1 MLNVIRGCY
10 NHGRY
15 NECINWCHK
24 LLPQKVTPVS
34 VEGYTA
40 LLYKGKAFFR
50 LYKCDQKFLQNSS
63 SHMSRKKFYLKQES
77 VYDAAGNVVK
87 SLGRCLDSE
96 PSLCDREACK
106 CLDISMVDIAIHTN
120 SLRDHS
126 RCLLCLQTRT
136 LRRSHL
142 CPDAILDAFASGLER
157 TRNKRI
163 FNLTFF
169 KEGQTNLKSPHEIT
183 LWLFCD
189 TCEDVLSR
197 DGETHFIPKFFKKIY
212 NIDSPSQPN
221 EPMHIQYG
229 EWLYRFAIGL
239 VFRGLINEA
248 LSSFENEDVVHD
260 VFAQLRM
267 LILTKGSLNS
277 LPDKPKIYLLISPN
291 SPDASAGFIGH
302 IYHAPFVFAL
312 TNVSLNTGSR
322 FLPRKCQFFLARIG
336 IMNFVLL
343 FEKQHHLPSETL
355 IDPVGGE
362 FRIPPENERAL
373 MIPRGILQILED
385 LAVDIERNVVES
397 TVSTFKQLKLKD
409 PSPPHTIQT
418 DTFMTYTAMSA
429 DVETLSEQ
437 GFFPTSFSIK
447 SPQEFN
453 FLPYGF
459 NLDHSTGSLTL
470 PNGHNVIFHGDFLIE
485 DAASDDYNIT
495 LFLAA
500 GSDHCSDIYSLDK
513 PYVIFHRY
521 QPGLKLQL
529 GFFVSPDD
537 LLPLTVLPDP
547 KPKLMVHQII
557 KQLRIPAFIVQLLP
571 ELMKL
576 RGLHSY
582 RSVLHRSFLHR

>member
-1 MLNVIRGCY
+1 MRGCY
-10 NHGRY
+10 DHGRY
-15 NECINWCHK
+15 NECIHWCHK
-24 LLPQKVTPVS
+24 LLPQKATPVG

-40 LLYKGKAFFR
+40 LLYKAKAFFH
-50 LYKCDQKFLQNSS
+50 LYKCDQKFLQNTSN
-63 SHMSRKKFYLKQES
+63 HMSRKEFYLKQEN
-77 VYDAAGNVVK
+77 VYEAAGNVVRN
-87 SLGRCLDSE
+87 LGRCLDSE
-96 PSLCDREACK
+96 PSLCDREASK
-106 CLDISMVDIAIHTN
+106 CLDISMVDIAVHTN

-142 CPDAILDAFASGLER
+142 CPDAILDAFASGLEK
-157 TRNKRI
+157 TRNKRV

-189 TCEDVLSR
+189 NCEDVLSR
-197 DGETHFIPKFFKKIY
+197 DGETHFIPKFFRKIY
-212 NIDSPSQPN
+212 NIDGPSQPD
-221 EPMHIQYG
+221 EPVHIQYG

-248 LSSFENEDVVHD
+248 LSSFENEDIIYD
-260 VFAQLRM
+260 VFTQLRM
-267 LILTKGSLNS
+267 LILSKGSLNS
-277 LPDKPKIYLLISPN
+277 LPDKPEIYLLISPN
-291 SPDASAGFIGH
+291 SPGSSAGFIGH

-322 FLPRKCQFFLARIG
+322 ILPRKCQFFLARIG

-343 FEKQHHLPSETL
+343 FEKQHHLPSEML

-362 FRIPPENERAL
+362 FRILPEIKRAS
-373 MIPRGILQILED
+373 MIPQGILQILED

-397 TVSTFKQLKLKD
+397 TVSTFNQLKLKD
-409 PSPPHTIQT
+409 PSLPQTIQS
-418 DTFMTYTAMSA
+418 DTFMTYGAMSA
-429 DVETLSEQ
+429 DVENLSQQ
-437 GFFPTSFSIK
+437 GFFPAAFSTK

-459 NLDHSTGSLTL
+459 DLDHSTGSLSL
-470 PNGHNVIFHGDFLIE
+470 PSGHKVIFHGDFLIE
-485 DAASDDYNIT
+485 DNTSNDYNIT
-495 LFLAA
+495 LFLVA
-500 GSDHCSDIYSLDK
+500 GSDDCTGVYSLDK
-513 PYVIFHRY
+513 PYVIFHQY

-529 GFFVSPDD
+529 GFFVSPGD
-537 LLPLTVLPDP
+537 LSPLTVLPDP
-547 KPKLMVHQII
+547 KPKILLHQII
-557 KQLRIPAFIVQLLP
+557 KQLRIPAFIIQLLP

-582 RSVLHRSFLHR
+582 HSVLHRSFLHR

>member
-1 MLNVIRGCY
+1 MLNIIRGCY
-10 NHGRY
+10 NYGRY
-15 NECINWCHK
+15 NECINWCQK
-24 LLPQKVTPVS
+24 LIPQKLTPVG
-34 VEGYTA
+34 VEEYTA
-40 LLYKGKAFFR
+40 LIYKGKSFFR
-50 LYKCDQKFLQNSS
+50 IYKYNQKFLQNYSS
-63 SHMSRKKFYLKQES
+63 SMSKKEYYLKQES
-77 VYDAAGNVVK
+77 VYDAAGNVVRC
-87 SLGRCLDSE
+87 LGRCLDSE
-96 PSLCDREACK
+96 PSLCDREVSK

-126 RCLLCLQTRT
+126 RCLLCRQVRT

-142 CPDAILDAFASGLER
+142 CPDAILNAFAKGLE
-157 TRNKRI
+157 TTKNKRI

-212 NIDSPSQPN
+212 NIDSPSQPD

-248 LSSFENEDVVHD
+248 LSSFENEDVIHD
-260 VFAQLRM
+260 VFAQLRL

-277 LPDKPKIYLLISPN
+277 LPNKPEIYLLISPD
-291 SPDASAGFIGH
+291 SPGASAGFIGH

-312 TNVSLNTGSR
+312 TNLNLKTGSR

-343 FEKQHHLPSETL
+343 FEKQHLLPSGAL

-362 FRIPPENERAL
+362 FRVSPENERAL
-373 MIPRGILQILED
+373 TIPQGILQILED
-385 LAVDIERNVVES
+385 LAVDIEKNVVES
-397 TVSTFKQLKLKD
+397 TVSTFNQLKLKD
-409 PSPPHTIQT
+409 PSLPQT
-418 DTFMTYTAMSA
+418 KQSDTYMTYDAMNL
-429 DVETLSEQ
+429 DVETLSQQ
-437 GFFPTSFSIK
+437 GFFPAAFSIK

-459 NLDHSTGSLTL
+459 NLDHSAGSLTL
-470 PNGHNVIFHGDFLIE
+470 PSGHNVIFHGDFLIE
-485 DAASDDYNIT
+485 DDASNDYNIT

-500 GSDHCSDIYSLDK
+500 GSDHCSDDFSLDK

-529 GFFVSPDD
+529 GFFVSPDN
-537 LLPLTVLPDP
+537 LLPLTVLPDLN
-547 KPKLMVHQII
+547 PKLLLHQII

-571 ELMKL
+571 ELMRL
-576 RGLHSY
+576 RGLRSY
-582 RSVLHRSFLHR
+582 HSVLHRSFLQR